1 MSVRGQTYEKQ
12 LFTNKAFR
20 HFINI
25 FLNKESGVTK
35 GCELTQNDTTI
46 QIGAG
51 NFCIQGGFLEE
62 DGETEL
68 TIPTSAGYH
77 ILVYEIDLSK
87 TNTKTEFNQGTYKF
101 VSGVGDYSGLTQED
115 LDNGGNI
122 YQFEFCRFRITES
135 GLEDFQDTRKFIDY
149 GVFERK
155 DEKGYL
161 HAWLGTRTG
170 FSNGTQPVYLTGSEQ
185 LGEYFEIVN
194 GYQIKVLKDCIA
206 NVSAQIYTEECES
219 GYVQAILYKNDTK
232 IGSGISGASAYYH
245 SCNIS
250 QVTEQ
255 LKKDDIISMKINT
268 SIVSGQPYLRSG
280 KDTTFINIEV
290 YKNVV

>member
-1 MSVRGQTYEKQ
+1 MVKGHTYSEQ
-12 LFTNKAFR
+12 LFESEAFR
-20 HFINI
+20 HFVNT
-25 FLNKESGVTK
+25 FLNKESGITK
-35 GCELTQNDTTI
+35 GCEITQTSNTI
-46 QIGAG
+46 EIG
-51 NFCIQGGFLEE
+51 QGFFVIMGGLLEE
-62 DGETEL
+62 DTGTSMSVPTE
-68 TIPTSAGYH
+68 AGYYR
-77 ILVYEIDLSK
+77 LVFEIDLSK
-87 TNTKTEFNQGTYKF
+87 VNTEAEFNQGSYKF
-101 VSGVGDYSGLTQED
+101 VKGVGAYSNLTQED

-161 HAWLGTRTG
+161 HAWLGTKTG
-170 FSNGTQPVYLTGSEQ
+170 FSNGTQPVYLTDSEQ
-185 LGEYFEIVN
+185 VGEYFEIVN

-206 NVSAQIYTEECES
+206 NISAQIYTEECNE
-219 GYVQAILYKNDTK
+219 GYVRAILYKNDTR

-268 SIVSGQPYLRSG
+268 SIGSGQPYLRGG